1 MKKNVMLRE
10 LGAGARDAVDAARR
24 PCPGG
29 VAGQLV
35 VEQHSPDNHAALGRD
50 APQARRRRRN
60 GNPRLS
66 GGQGEGMR
74 HHQRRLVRAAVDLG
88 LELRRDGIQGLLEVR
103 VVAATVRLLEPLPR
117 AQGAGRRRAGH
128 VPA

>member
-1 MKKNVMLRE
+1 MMLRE

-35 VEQHSPDNHAALGRD
+35 VEQRSPDNHAALGQD
-50 APQARRRRRN
+50 APPARRRNN
-60 GNPRLS
+60 GNPRLN
-66 GGQGEGMR
+66 GGGEGGR
-74 HHQRRLVRAAVDLG
+74 GTRRQLVGAAVDLG

>member
-1 MKKNVMLRE
+1 MLRE
-10 LGAGARDAVDAARR
+10 QRAGARDAIDAARR
-24 PCPGG
+24 LSPG
-29 VAGQLV
+29 VAGEL
-35 VEQHSPDNHAALGRD
+35 VEQHSDATRPRRAVDAEMGTPVLVGARGRE
-50 APQARRRRRN
+50 
-60 GNPRLS
+60 S
-66 GGQGEGMR
+66 VS
-74 HHQRRLVRAAVDLG
+74 QRRLVRAAVDLG